1 MYGRANRG
9 ILKHLDFVLLDMLS
23 LQIAYILAFM
33 ARHGIDNLFE
43 IRIYRNMAFVLMV
56 VDVAVIALFET
67 MKNVLKRGHY
77 QEFVMTVKHIAIVE
91 GIVVLYMFVT
101 QDAGEYSRLTFVY
114 LPCIYFLVS
123 YFIREGWKRILEK
136 YLQGKETRS
145 LLLVTTQSEVAE
157 TLKSVDGNRYEPFR
171 VAGIA
176 IMDED
181 MTGQIIEGVRV
192 VAGKADVAE
201 YVCREWIDEV
211 LIALPKQAGYPEAL
225 INQFSIMGVVVH
237 YKLTDIKGAMTQK
250 ELVERIGD
258 YTVLTNSINV
268 VSGKQIFLKRTMDI
282 LGGIVGCMITIVLFP
297 ILAVLIYQASPGPIL
312 FSQKRI
318 GKNGKIFKIYKFRSM
333 YLDAEERKE
342 ELLSENIYADGGMFK
357 LEWDPRII
365 GNKVLPD
372 GSKRTGIG
380 AFIRRTSLDEFPQFF
395 NVLKG
400 DMSLVGTRPPTL
412 AEWGNYELHHRAR
425 MASKPGITGL
435 WQISG
440 RSDIADFEEVI
451 RMDLEYLS
459 KWNVGLDIKILLKT
473 VKAVLRQDGAV

>member
-1 MYGRANRG
+1 MYRRANQG

-33 ARHGIDNLFE
+33 ARHGIYNLFHM
-43 IRIYRNMAFVLMV
+43 RIYRNMAFVLVV
-56 VDVAVIALFET
+56 VDVVVIAFFET
-67 MKNVLKRGHY
+67 MKNVLRRGHY
-77 QEFVMTVKHIAIVE
+77 QEFVMTVKHISMVE

-114 LPCIYFLVS
+114 LPCIYFVIS
-123 YFIREGWKRILEK
+123 YLIRGAWKRILEK

-145 LLLVTTQSEVAE
+145 LLLVTTEQEVLKI
-157 TLKSVDGNRYEPFR
+157 LKSMKGKSYEPFR
-171 VAGIA
+171 IAGIV
-176 IMDED
+176 IMDKD

-192 VAGKADVAE
+192 VAGKADAAE

-211 LIALPKQAGYPEAL
+211 LISLPKQEGYPEAL

-237 YKLTDIKGAMTQK
+237 YKLTDIKGAMTHR

-258 YTVLTNSINV
+258 YTVLTNSMNV
-268 VSGKQIFLKRTMDI
+268 VSAKQIFLKRALDI
-282 LGGIVGCMITIVLFP
+282 LGGIVGCMITVLLFP
-297 ILAVLIYQASPGPIL
+297 VLAVLIYKESPGPIL

-333 YLDAEERKE
+333 YLDAEERRE
-342 ELLSENIYADGGMFK
+342 ELLSENIYTEGGMFK

-365 GNKVLPD
+365 GNKELSD
-372 GSKRTGIG
+372 GSKCTGIG
-380 AFIRRTSLDEFPQFF
+380 AFIRKTSLDEFPQFF

-412 AEWGNYELHHRAR
+412 AEWENYELHHRAR
-425 MASKPGITGL
+425 LASKPGITGL

-440 RSDIADFEEVI
+440 RSDVVDFEEVV
-451 RMDLEYLS
+451 RLDVEYLS
-459 KWNVGLDIKILLKT
+459 EWNVGLDIKILLKT
-473 VKAVLRQDGAV
+473 VKTVLRKDGAV